1 MSRKWNKL
9 LCTTLVSVLLLRN
22 IQVYASVVKM
32 RLLYDEKMHN
42 YEAESITIT
51 INGTILPPEDM
62 PPIVLYDR
70 TLVPAR
76 AVFEALGAEVAWNQL
91 SQEVYVRKQD
101 DIIVLKADQNTATKN
116 GIAFTMDVPAK
127 VINERTMIPIRA
139 VSEAL
144 GCTVEWN
151 EDTRVVAINE
161 IVEPQQ
167 PDQNINNNQNDNENS
182 DSNHNNNNNSD
193 NENHT
198 DDKNEVTDTE
208 VNKKEYASGGTGEIP
223 KKNIGV
229 THIDIPENK
238 NDKQIFSI
246 TTSDEI
252 AKFQEIE
259 SDNDEIVIDI
269 YYAQKEILT
278 DDIEVETSDIVNDIV
293 SLQYDEHDITITRII
308 FKLKQ
313 QYQYHIE
320 LNHDENGI
328 VVYFGEK
335 ENNSPVNDNTNT
347 NNNINSNDNTN
358 SNDNIN
364 SNDNTNITTDTNQ
377 TNRLKNVYYES
388 ARKAIALSKMELFA
402 VDNITYIDDY
412 INQKYQ
418 VILPADYSSIYGS
431 GTMTLDTNELVS
443 VTVSQEEGK
452 TAFTFVQNGINAFTV
467 TEDANYYYINVK
479 NPKEVYDK
487 IVVLDAGHGGSDPGT
502 SGNGLKE
509 KDITIAI
516 VQKLYQKLQNT
527 TKVKTYVTRIGDT
540 YPANIERAS
549 MANDIGDVFI
559 SVHMNS
565 ASPNPTP
572 NGTEVLF
579 ITHETDVAGK
589 LTSKDVATILLKN
602 VVNALGTNNR
612 GLKYDTSEQ
621 KNLIVLNKTVV
632 PAVIVETLFLSNPGD
647 ALKISNELYQE
658 KAAQAIYDSIME
670 MADNYNWR

>member
-1 MSRKWNKL
+1 MNRKWNKL
-9 LCTTLVSVLLLRN
+9 LCTTLVSVLLLEN
-22 IQVYASVVKM
+22 IQVYANVVKM

-42 YEAESITIT
+42 YEAENITIT
-51 INGTILPPEDM
+51 INGTVLPPEDM

-76 AVFEALGAEVAWNQL
+76 AVFEALGAEVAWNEL
-91 SQEVYVRKQD
+91 SQEVYVKKQD

-116 GIAFTMDVPAK
+116 GTAFTMDVPAK
-127 VINERTMIPIRA
+127 VVNERTMIPVRA

-144 GCTVEWN
+144 GCTVAWDEN
-151 EDTRVVAINE
+151 TRIVAIDE
-161 IVEPQQ
+161 IIEPQK
-167 PDQNINNNQNDNENS
+167 PDEIMDNKQNDNENS
-182 DSNHNNNNNSD
+182 DSENDDNTNNENNDNKNDD
-193 NENHT
+193 NEH
-198 DDKNEVTDTE
+198 DDNKITE
-208 VNKKEYASGGTGEIP
+208 VDKKEYVSGGTGNIP

-229 THIDIPENK
+229 THINIPQNK

-246 TTSDEI
+246 TASNEI

-278 DDIEVETSDIVNDIV
+278 DDIEVETSDIVNDII
-293 SLQYDEHDITITRII
+293 SLQYDEHDISITRII
-308 FKLKQ
+308 FKLKA
-313 QYQYHIE
+313 QYQYDIE
-320 LNHDENGI
+320 LNDDENGI
-328 VVYFGEK
+328 VVYFGKK
-335 ENNSPVNDNTNT
+335 ENDNTNNNTNT
-347 NNNINSNDNTN
+347 NNNNTN
-358 SNDNIN
+358 IN
-364 SNDNTNITTDTNQ
+364 NNNNNNNNTNITTNTNQ
-377 TNRLKNVYYES
+377 TNNLKNVYYES

-402 VDNITYIDDY
+402 ADNVISIDDY
-412 INQKYQ
+412 INKKYQ
-418 VILPADYSSIYGS
+418 VILPGDYSNIYGS
-431 GTMTLDTNELVS
+431 GTMALHTDELIS

-452 TAFTFVQNGINAFTV
+452 TAFTFEQNGINAFTV

-509 KDITIAI
+509 KDMTIAI

-540 YPANIERAS
+540 YPANIERAT

-565 ASPNPTP
+565 ANPNPTP

-658 KAAQAIYDSIME
+658 KAAQAIYDSIIE
-670 MADNYNWR
+670 IADNYNWR

>member
-9 LCTTLVSVLLLRN
+9 LYTTLVSVLLLRN

-42 YEAESITIT
+42 YEAENITIT

-116 GIAFTMDVPAK
+116 GIDFTMDVPAK
-127 VINERTMIPIRA
+127 VINERTMIPVRA

-182 DSNHNNNNNSD
+182 DSNHNDDNSSDDNNNID
-193 NENHT
+193 NENQT

-252 AKFQEIE
+252 AKFQETE

-347 NNNINSNDNTN
+347 NNNTN

-402 VDNITYIDDY
+402 VDNVTYIDDY

-431 GTMTLDTNELVS
+431 GTMTLNTNELVS

-509 KDITIAI
+509 KDMTIAI

-589 LTSKDVATILLKN
+589 LTSKDVATVLLKN

-670 MADNYNWR
+670 IADNYNWR

>member
-1 MSRKWNKL
+1 MNRKWNKL
-9 LCTTLVSVLLLRN
+9 LCTTLVSVLLLKN
-22 IQVYASVVKM
+22 IQVYANVVKM

-42 YEAESITIT
+42 YEAESINIT

-76 AVFEALGAEVAWNQL
+76 AVFEALGAEVAWNEL
-91 SQEVYVRKQD
+91 SQEVYVRKQN

-116 GIAFTMDVPAK
+116 GTTFTMDVPAK
-127 VINERTMIPIRA
+127 VVNERTMIPVRA

-144 GCTVEWN
+144 GCTVTWN
-151 EDTRVVAINE
+151 ENTRVVAIDE
-161 IVEPQQ
+161 IIEPQES
-167 PDQNINNNQNDNENS
+167 DEIIDENQNDNENS
-182 DSNHNNNNNSD
+182 DGENDD
-193 NENHT
+193 NEHDSKYDNEH
-198 DDKNEVTDTE
+198 DDNKITE
-208 VNKKEYASGGTGEIP
+208 VNKKEYASGGTGNIP
-223 KKNIGV
+223 KRNIGV
-229 THIDIPENK
+229 THINIPENK

-246 TTSDEI
+246 AASNEI
-252 AKFQEIE
+252 AKFQQIE

-278 DDIEVETSDIVNDIV
+278 DDIEVETSDIVNNIV

-308 FKLKQ
+308 FKLKE
-313 QYQYHIE
+313 QYQYDIE
-320 LNHDENGI
+320 LNDDENGI
-328 VVYFGEK
+328 IVYFGKK
-335 ENNSPVNDNTNT
+335 ENNNNT
-347 NNNINSNDNTN
+347 NNNNNINNNNTN
-358 SNDNIN
+358 NDNIN
-364 SNDNTNITTDTNQ
+364 NSTNNSANTNITTNTNQ
-377 TNRLKNVYYES
+377 TNKVKNVYYES

-402 VDNITYIDDY
+402 ADNVAYIDDY
-412 INQKYQ
+412 INKKYQ
-418 VILPADYSSIYGS
+418 VILPGDYSNIYGS
-431 GTMTLDTNELVS
+431 GTMTLHTDELVS

-452 TAFTFVQNGINAFTV
+452 TAFTFEQNGINAFTV

-516 VQKLYQKLQNT
+516 VQKLYQKLQST

-540 YPANIERAS
+540 YPANVERAT

-559 SVHMNS
+559 SIHMNS
-565 ASPNPTP
+565 ANPNPTP

-612 GLKYDTSEQ
+612 GLKYDTPEQ
-621 KNLIVLNKTVV
+621 KNLIVLNRTVV

-670 MADNYNWR
+670 IADNYNWR